1 MQRSSIAETF
11 GYLVCLIAVVVFFA
25 SVAGVTSSVFRVV
38 QPAAMHHPMHVR
50 HDGERLAFGSQGASV
65 AGQPAAAP
73 AGRDA
78 MRARLVAGA
87 RFDAIRRLV
96 VALVMLILSVAVFRR
111 TFAWLNPIQATTAA

>member
-87 RFDAIRRLV
+87 LDAIRRLV